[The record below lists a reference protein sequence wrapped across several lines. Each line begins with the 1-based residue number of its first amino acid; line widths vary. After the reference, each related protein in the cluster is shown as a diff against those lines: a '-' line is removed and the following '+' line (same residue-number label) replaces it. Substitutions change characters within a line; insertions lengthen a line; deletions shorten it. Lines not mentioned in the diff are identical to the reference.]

1 MLGEVVRGYRL
12 VRLLGQ
18 GAMGVVYLGEH
29 KNLGTKA
36 AIKLIAPEL
45 SSKPDLVNRFF
56 DEARAA
62 ALVDHPGVVKVF
74 DCDVDP
80 ASGRAFIVMEYLEGQ
95 SLRQRLQ
102 EPPRLSVGEAA
113 RLTREIAAVLRK
125 VHEIGI
131 VHRDLK
137 PDNVFLIAAGRSPS
151 EAGVKIL
158 DFGVAKLGTSLNR
171 QFAGTL
177 EGSLLGTPA
186 YMSPEQCRGAV
197 DLDAKTDVYALGC
210 MLFEMIAGFPPF
222 RGDGLGELMSAH
234 LTMTPPSLSSLGLT
248 VSADVEALIARSLAK
263 APADRPTVQDVAT
276 TLAPHAAAAPVPAP
290 SSVNRTQV
298 MSSEPTNPSPTR
310 VLGAKATTLGAS
322 TGTIEPKPARQSPRA
337 RAQGRRGATI
347 LVGVAALAVGVV
359 VFRAASRRQQGTV
372 ADEGRPTTTELGPAA
387 PIAPAR
393 AAAEVPAEVPATPP
407 APPSAAS
414 PADAGAVTAP
424 ASAPESHPRRRAHQP
439 KPVPVEDRL
448 PIE

>member
-1 MLGEVVRGYRL
+1 
-12 VRLLGQ
+12 
-18 GAMGVVYLGEH
+18 MGVVYLGEH

-45 SSKPDLVNRFF
+45 SSKPDLLNRFF

-74 DCDVDP
+74 DCDIDP

-137 PDNVFLIAAGRSPS
+137 PDNVFLVAGGRSPS
-151 EAGVKIL
+151 EAGVRIL

-186 YMSPEQCRGAV
+186 YMSPEQCRGAI

-234 LTMTPPSLSSLGLT
+234 LTTPPPSLSSLGLT
-248 VSADVEALIARSLAK
+248 VNPQVEALIARSLAK
-263 APADRPTVQDVAT
+263 APADRPTVQDVTT
-276 TLAPHAAAAPVPAP
+276 TLAPHADAATAPVPVA
-290 SSVNRTQV
+290 VKRTQM
-298 MSSEPTNPSPTR
+298 MSSEPTNPSATR
-310 VLGAKATTLGAS
+310 VLGGKATTLGGSA
-322 TGTIEPKPARQSPRA
+322 GTIEPRPPAQQRPPARGQS
-337 RAQGRRGATI
+337 RRGAAI
-347 LVGVAALAVGVV
+347 LLGLAAVVAGVV
-359 VFRAASRRQQGTV
+359 IFRAVSHRQQGAG
-372 ADEGRPTTTELGPAA
+372 ADEGRPTTIESSAAAPSVPAPAPAPAPAA
-387 PIAPAR
+387 RAPEAT
-393 AAAEVPAEVPATPP
+393 AVPAEVPATPA
-407 APPSAAS
+407 APPSARS
-414 PADAGAVTAP
+414 PADAGAVTAT
-424 ASAPESHPRRRAHQP
+424 ASIPESRPRRRAQPP